1 MAQFILYFEITIMK
15 LILFLRLSYRPYIRA
30 LKFYFIVLAG
40 LLLCNSSQAESIL
53 SKKDKLKAAYLLN
66 FTQFIEWP
74 NKEAEKTPTT
84 IRICVDGS
92 SEFLLFLNQMAET
105 RNQGLLQKTIKALP
119 LTAAKG
125 CELLYVKE
133 SNTGKFDFINLEKI
147 DNTVIVTD
155 SNEISFP
162 KTSIVF
168 YEQNKNLRFEID
180 LQQINEAQVIV
191 SSELLKLARIK

>member
-1 MAQFILYFEITIMK
+1 MK
-15 LILFLRLSYRPYIRA
+15 LILFLRLSYRSYTRA

-40 LLLCNSSQAESIL
+40 LLLCNSSHAESIL

-133 SNTGKFDFINLEKI
+133 SNAGKFDFINLERI